1 MKKIKTKFKDLY
13 VFQGKSFY
21 DDRGFLREAFKK
33 KIIKKDLIFTIISKS
48 KKNVLRGLHLQK
60 KNPPDKFMSVLK
72 GKILD
77 VAVDLR
83 KNSKTFGKH
92 FKVILS
98 QKNSKSVLIPKG
110 FAHGFLCMDK
120 ENIVLYGCTNYR
132 NQRSEKSI
140 LWNDK
145 KLDIKW
151 GSKKPLI
158 SKKDKNALTLI
169 EFLKNGKK

>member
-1 MKKIKTKFKDLY
+1 
-13 VFQGKSFY
+13 
-21 DDRGFLREAFKK
+21 
-33 KIIKKDLIFTIISKS
+33 
-48 KKNVLRGLHLQK
+48 
-60 KNPPDKFMSVLK
+60 MSVLK